1 MQETC
6 RRSTDLAMPSN
17 IRLENKIGNPRTLRK
32 KSEIKTKNRSI
43 GVESDLDS
51 IGVQWPGDRGFSQV
65 EILFFLFYIYTII
78 FSKSEIAAKKIVA
91 KYKHKPSRTLHG
103 RKAGE
108 KRFHAKTVLKN
119 IKSRFSNKK
128 C

>member
-1 MQETC
+1 M
-6 RRSTDLAMPSN
+6 
-17 IRLENKIGNPRTLRK
+17 
-32 KSEIKTKNRSI
+32 
-43 GVESDLDS
+43 ESDLDS

-103 RKAGE
+103 RKAG
-108 KRFHAKTVLKN
+108 KKTVSRKN
-119 IKSRFSNKK
+119 SLEKYKSQFSNKK
-128 C
+128 SQIRIPIQITQNGRDLFRLELGFLGIIAI